1 MLHSVVKIVQYN
13 IYDIFCCKYRSPTPE
28 AAAPPPRRA
37 ERGFPLPLWRGVNS
51 LANHSSTGSLCPVLQ
66 QPTRALSSSPN
77 IVFDIT
83 LLRED
88 GARRP
93 PSYYGLPRLTHEFFT
108 FRSSLFT

>member
-51 LANHSSTGSLCPVLQ
+51 LANCWRMV
-66 QPTRALSSSPN
+66 AWLS
-77 IVFDIT
+77 
-83 LLRED
+83 E
-88 GARRP
+88 
-93 PSYYGLPRLTHEFFT
+93 E
-108 FRSSLFT
+108 